1 MIAMYSVFQRRASAA
16 CLALLLAVS
25 VQMPDALAQEG
36 LVRNGISQ
44 GEAVAIVRRQ
54 TGGKV
59 LRVDRQVEGES
70 IVYRI
75 RVLKPDGRLREYR
88 VDAAT
93 GRIR

>member
-1 MIAMYSVFQRRASAA
+1 MIDMYSIFRRRTAIA

-25 VQMPDALAQEG
+25 VRMPDALAQEA
-36 LVRNGISQ
+36 LVRTGISQ
-44 GEAVAIVRRQ
+44 DEAVAMVREQ

>member
-1 MIAMYSVFQRRASAA
+1 MTAMLTGFRRRAAVA
-16 CLALLLAVS
+16 CLAVLAAVS
-25 VQMPDALAQEG
+25 FSLPDALAQES
-36 LVRNGISQ
+36 LVRNVISQ
-44 GEAVAIVRRQ
+44 DEAVAMVREQ

-59 LRVDRQVEGES
+59 VRVDRQVEGES

-93 GRIR
+93 GRVR

>member
-25 VQMPDALAQEG
+25 VQMPDALAQEA

-44 GEAVAIVRRQ
+44 DEAVAMVRRQ